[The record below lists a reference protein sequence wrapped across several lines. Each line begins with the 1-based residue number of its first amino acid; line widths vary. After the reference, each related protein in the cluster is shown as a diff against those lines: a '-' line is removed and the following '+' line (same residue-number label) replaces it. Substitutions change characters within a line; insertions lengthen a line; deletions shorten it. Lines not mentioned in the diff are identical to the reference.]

1 MCYIHDMRW
10 MCLFFFAVLLV
21 PLAAA
26 GEIYK
31 HVDEDGNVT
40 YTDEPIEGAERLESP
55 EPESVYRFRTPERLD
70 ASGPAEPQEPE
81 APYQSVR
88 ILQPRPEGT
97 VRDNRGIVEVRVGTE
112 PQLRQGHA
120 VEYILDGEVRG
131 DAGPELT
138 RRLTEVHRGEHQIR
152 ARIVDGNG
160 ETIAESESVTFY
172 MHQASRLHGGGQGS
186 GSGGNDPGG
195 VAFPGN

>member
-10 MCLFFFAVLLV
+10 MSLFLVPVLLV
-21 PLAAA
+21 PLAVA

-40 YTDEPIEGAERLESP
+40 YTDEPIEGAERLEST
-55 EPESVYRFRTPERLD
+55 EPESVYRFRTPDRLD
-70 ASGPAEPQEPE
+70 VSGQAEPQEPE
-81 APYQSVR
+81 APYRSVR

-112 PQLRQGHA
+112 PQLRQGDA
-120 VEYILDGEVRG
+120 VEYILDGEARG
-131 DAGPELT
+131 DPGPELT
-138 RRLTEVHRGEHQIR
+138 RRLTGVHRGEHQIR

-160 ETIAESESVTFY
+160 ETVAESEPVTFY
-172 MHQASRLHGGGQGS
+172 MHQASRLHGGGQGNGS
-186 GSGGNDPGG
+186 GSNDPGG